1 MAQGQS
7 GTGHDRRPQSAAAAA
22 RRNEGR
28 HGIVD
33 SPFQTHDRRLL
44 CAARRGV
51 RRRRGAE
58 GGAWRVLGLGWRQQ
72 TLSLEGACARLRAP
86 GRTRRDGAGTHAG
99 GRGGGDRNSRH
110 RVRRDRPMSAQL
122 SAHVREEIDRW
133 VAKFPPDR
141 KRYAVI
147 SALHAAQHE
156 NNGFLT
162 SDLMDAV
169 AAYLGLAPIQVYE
182 VATFYSMFETKPVGR
197 HHISVCT
204 NISCMLRGSQEV
216 VDHVESKLGIKTGES
231 TPDGRIYLKREE
243 ECLAACTGAPMMMVD
258 HVFHENLTPESIDK
272 ILDELT

>member
-1 MAQGQS
+1 
-7 GTGHDRRPQSAAAAA
+7 
-22 RRNEGR
+22 
-28 HGIVD
+28 
-33 SPFQTHDRRLL
+33 
-44 CAARRGV
+44 
-51 RRRRGAE
+51 
-58 GGAWRVLGLGWRQQ
+58 
-72 TLSLEGACARLRAP
+72 
-86 GRTRRDGAGTHAG
+86 
-99 GRGGGDRNSRH
+99 
-110 RVRRDRPMSAQL
+110 MSVQL
-122 SAHVREEIDRW
+122 SAHVREEIDHW

-141 KRYAVI
+141 KRSAVL

-156 NNGFLT
+156 NNGSLT
-162 SDLMDAV
+162 TDLMDAV
-169 AAYLGLAPIQVYE
+169 AAYLELAPIHVYE

-216 VDHVESKLGIKTGES
+216 VDHVEKKLGIKTGES

>member
-1 MAQGQS
+1 
-7 GTGHDRRPQSAAAAA
+7 
-22 RRNEGR
+22 
-28 HGIVD
+28 V
-33 SPFQTHDRRLL
+33 
-44 CAARRGV
+44 
-51 RRRRGAE
+51 
-58 GGAWRVLGLGWRQQ
+58 
-72 TLSLEGACARLRAP
+72 
-86 GRTRRDGAGTHAG
+86 
-99 GRGGGDRNSRH
+99 
-110 RVRRDRPMSAQL
+110 SAQL

-141 KRYAVI
+141 KRSAVI
-147 SALHAAQHE
+147 SALHAVQHE
-156 NNGFLT
+156 NDGFLS

-169 AAYLGLAPIQVYE
+169 AAYLGLPPIHVYE

-197 HHISVCT
+197 HHVSVCT

-216 VDHVESKLGIKTGES
+216 VDHVEKKLGIKTGES